1 MLAIEIPGV
10 TIEALI
16 GKGAH
21 AAVYRVRRDGR
32 SYALKVPK
40 QLRATDEATQQN
52 FLREAA
58 ALALTRHESLPDIH
72 EVGVLKGMPYLILE
86 YVQGVNLQTLIDPM
100 GLTEAEVIRLGMEVA
115 GALVEFHDA
124 GLMHRDIKPSNLMR
138 ATDAT
143 FKLWIMVSRQAYGM
157 TAEKISQELLPIRL
171 QSSQGSLTSPSIIGL
186 TFTLSGLHFS
196 TLRRG
201 SSLIA
206 PVM

>member
-72 EVGVLKGMPYLILE
+72 EVGVLKGM
-86 YVQGVNLQTLIDPM
+86 
-100 GLTEAEVIRLGMEVA
+100 
-115 GALVEFHDA
+115 
-124 GLMHRDIKPSNLMR
+124 
-138 ATDAT
+138 
-143 FKLWIMVSRQAYGM
+143 
-157 TAEKISQELLPIRL
+157 LLPDLGVCPRCKFADTDRPNGAHR
-171 QSSQGSLTSPSIIGL
+171 S
-186 TFTLSGLHFS
+186 
-196 TLRRG
+196 
-201 SSLIA
+201 
-206 PVM
+206 